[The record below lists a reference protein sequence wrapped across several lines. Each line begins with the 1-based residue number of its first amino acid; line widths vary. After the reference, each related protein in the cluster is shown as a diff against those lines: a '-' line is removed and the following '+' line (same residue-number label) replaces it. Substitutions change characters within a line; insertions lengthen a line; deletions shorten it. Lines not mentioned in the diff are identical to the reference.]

1 MSYKQAYNDIMR
13 LIRDGREA
21 IAKVASFRVPG
32 VFLYWDPNSDWYV
45 CRTPLANP
53 MQKRA
58 EARIAL
64 CRCGVTPHFAESE
77 DETAYMVPLK
87 WPDGYS
93 PLRNLKKYG
102 AVDTP
107 AKSMIAGALVGGGL
121 GALGG
126 GALGFIQGI
135 DQPLTLRERLRNV
148 WRMAG
153 KGIIPGAAV
162 GTLAGPV
169 RGLARSLK
177 TLHVDEDGTTHLDV
191 SPFDTVFMTEDEV
204 AKKSPSFAMQ
214 RRLDDELR
222 DVYLPPSRR
231 IKHSFYTGPN
241 PPSHLIHVDN
251 FNRTVWHDVNNGFTK
266 PENALLVTSTLSAS
280 RPHGGQ
286 FVTPGAVMG
295 TLVNAGVGY
304 ATAGVIG
311 KALGAMG
318 VISPPSQQK
327 LQQMG
332 AWAGMINGI
341 GNAMRR

>member
-1 MSYKQAYNDIMR
+1 MSYQQAYQDIMR

-21 IAKVASFRVPG
+21 MTKVASFRVPG

-45 CRTPLANP
+45 CRTPLANS

-58 EARIAL
+58 EARVAL

-77 DETAYMVPLK
+77 EETEYMVPLK

-93 PLRNLKKYG
+93 PLRNLKKYA

-107 AKSMIAGALVGGGL
+107 AKTMVAGALIGGGL

-126 GALGFIQGI
+126 GALGYLQDY
-135 DQPLTLRERLRNV
+135 DQPLPLKYRLKNML
-148 WRMAG
+148 RMARL
-153 KGIIPGAAV
+153 GIIPGAAV
-162 GTLAGPV
+162 GSLAGPA
-169 RGLARSLK
+169 RGIVRSLD
-177 TLHVDEDGTTHLDV
+177 TLHWDEDNWPHLEV
-191 SPFDTVFMTEDEV
+191 KPSDTVFMTDNDV
-204 AKKSPSFAMQ
+204 AKASPVYAM
-214 RRLDDELR
+214 RRQVNDELR
-222 DVYLPPSRR
+222 KAYVPRT
-231 IKHSFYTGPN
+231 KMSFYTGPN

-251 FNRTVWHDVNNGFTK
+251 FNRTVWHDANNGLTK

-318 VISPPSQQK
+318 VISQPSQQK

-341 GNAMRR
+341 GNMMRR

>member
-1 MSYKQAYNDIMR
+1 MSYQQAYKDIMR

-21 IAKVASFRVPG
+21 MEKVASFRVPG

-58 EARIAL
+58 EARVAL

-93 PLRNLKKYG
+93 PLRSLNKYA

-107 AKSMIAGALVGGGL
+107 AKTLMAGALLGGVT

-126 GALGFIQGI
+126 GVLGYFQDY
-135 DQPLTLRERLRNV
+135 DQPLSILDRVRNI
-148 WRMAG
+148 G
-153 KGIIPGAAV
+153 KFALGGIVPGAAI
-162 GTLAGPV
+162 GSLAGPI
-169 RGLARSLK
+169 RGLNQSLN
-177 TLHVDEDGTTHLDV
+177 TLRWDDDGPHLEV
-191 SPFDTVFMTEDEV
+191 KPSDTVFMTEDDV
-204 AKKSPSFAMQ
+204 ANASPTYAVK
-214 RRLDDELR
+214 RKINAELR
-222 DVYLPPSRR
+222 DAFLPPSMR
-231 IKHSFYTGPN
+231 KKSFYTGPN

-251 FNRTVWHDVNNGFTK
+251 FNRTVWNDAHSGFTK

-304 ATAGVIG
+304 STAGVIG

-318 VISPPSQQK
+318 VISQPSQQK
-327 LQQMG
+327 LRQMG
-332 AWAGMINGI
+332 AWGGMINGI
-341 GNAMRR
+341 GNMMRR

>member
-1 MSYKQAYNDIMR
+1 MSYQQAYQDIMR

-21 IAKVASFRVPG
+21 MTKVASFHVPG

-45 CRTPLANP
+45 CRTPLANSI
-53 MQKRA
+53 QKRA
-58 EARIAL
+58 EARVAL
-64 CRCGVTPHFAESE
+64 CRCGVMPHFAESE
-77 DETAYMVPLK
+77 EETEYMVPLK

-93 PLRNLKKYG
+93 PLRSLNKY
-102 AVDTP
+102 AAIDTP
-107 AKSMIAGALVGGGL
+107 AKSMVAGALVGGGL

-135 DQPLTLRERLRNV
+135 DQPLTLGQRLRNV
-148 WRMAG
+148 MYMAR
-153 KGIIPGAAV
+153 KGIIPGAAI
-162 GTLAGPV
+162 GSFAGPV
-169 RGLARSLK
+169 RGTIRSLN
-177 TLHVDEDGTTHLDV
+177 TMYEDENGRIKWDV
-191 SPFDTVFMTEDEV
+191 SPLDTVLMTEDDI
-204 AKKSPSFAMQ
+204 AKKSPMFALQ
-214 RRLDDELR
+214 RKLDDDLR
-222 DVYLPPSRR
+222 DVYLPPSKRT
-231 IKHSFYTGPN
+231 KEGFYTGPN

-251 FNRTVWHDVNNGFTK
+251 FNRTVWNDANNGVTK

-318 VISPPSQQK
+318 VISTASQQK

-332 AWAGMINGI
+332 AWGGMINGI
-341 GNAMRR
+341 GNMMRR